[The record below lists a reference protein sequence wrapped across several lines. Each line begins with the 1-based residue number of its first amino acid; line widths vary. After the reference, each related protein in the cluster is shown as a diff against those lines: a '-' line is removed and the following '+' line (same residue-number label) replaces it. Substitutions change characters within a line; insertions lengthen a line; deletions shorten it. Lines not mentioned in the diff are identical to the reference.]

1 MPRLKTIQSFV
12 IHYVRKN
19 NENKPPKLLLS
30 GPVGGMFLMC
40 G

>member
-12 IHYVRKN
+12 IHYVCKN
-19 NENKPPKLLLS
+19 DENKPPKLLLS
-30 GPVGGMFLMC
+30 GPVEGMFSMC

>member
-12 IHYVRKN
+12 IHYVCKN
-19 NENKPPKLLLS
+19 NENKPKLLLS
-30 GPVGGMFLMC
+30 DPVGGMFLMF